1 MRVCGTQFNKAY
13 EQLYR
18 IVAMFLVFLLLLINS
33 AFFLYCDGWKCIN
46 PERDSQFSFQPIT
59 TPSRFSKMKESIY
72 YPWNDDDG
80 ASSVSPSR
88 VDYDALC
95 KIILDRVNTDDNKY
109 TIINDGLWGG
119 IGHKYTS
126 VVYSLTA
133 AIVLKRNLKSK
144 GLRVDVRM

>member
-1 MRVCGTQFNKAY
+1 M
-13 EQLYR
+13 L
-18 IVAMFLVFLLLLINS
+18 LVFILLLIKS

-46 PERDSQFSFQPIT
+46 PERDTHFSFHSIT
-59 TPSRFSKMKESIY
+59 TPSRFLKMKESIY
-72 YPWNDDDG
+72 YPWNDDYG
-80 ASSVSPSR
+80 SLFLSNLQ

-95 KIILDRVNTDDNKY
+95 KIILDRVNSNDNKY

-144 GLRVDVRM
+144 GYRMGVRM